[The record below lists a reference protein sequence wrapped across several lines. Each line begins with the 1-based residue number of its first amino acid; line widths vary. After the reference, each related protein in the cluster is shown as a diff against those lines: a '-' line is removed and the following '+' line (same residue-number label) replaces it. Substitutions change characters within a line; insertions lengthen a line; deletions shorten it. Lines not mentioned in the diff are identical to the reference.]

1 MLNNQLLDQLI
12 EATRNA
18 TIAYHNYLYTDRE
31 YISGEKLYLREMHF
45 LVFVGENQELTMSE
59 IAEKMNVTQ
68 GAATQISSR
77 LLKKGLLC
85 KQKSHSDKRY
95 SVISLTESGKKA
107 YEEYLKYGKKRS
119 KQIAACITDFSEED
133 IKTILRYEHLIT
145 DICNG
150 KIAPDKPTRLIK

>member
-1 MLNNQLLDQLI
+1 MCIRDS
-12 EATRNA
+12 
-18 TIAYHNYLYTDRE
+18 LYTDRE

-45 LVFVGENQELTMSE
+45 LVFVGDNKELTMSE

-95 SVISLTESGKKA
+95 SVISLTPAGEKA
-107 YEEYLKYGKKRS
+107 YKEYLAYGELRS
-119 KQIAACITDFSEED
+119 SEIAACITDFSEQD
-133 IKTILRYEHLIT
+133 IQTILRYEHLIV

-150 KIAPDKPTRLIK
+150 KVAPQENKILNKCDTSKNK